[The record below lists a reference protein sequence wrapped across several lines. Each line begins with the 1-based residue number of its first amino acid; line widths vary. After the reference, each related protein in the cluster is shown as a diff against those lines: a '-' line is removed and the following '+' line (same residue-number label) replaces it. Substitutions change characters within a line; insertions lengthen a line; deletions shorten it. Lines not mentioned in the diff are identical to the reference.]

1 VLPGRLLLDVVRDP
15 RVWVE
20 GDRAL
25 RRRSGLTGAIGAARE
40 LAGRRIRG
48 PHHACR
54 ILMMRRQCGLPRT
67 RAPGAVDM
75 RGMSVGPAARTRK
88 QPPAKSGDPL
98 AAGSLW
104 AIQLATNLLAGLGGP
119 ASEAIEAEPSEEGRR
134 QRVPFHGHIGRT
146 DVRIAPPSANLQ
158 RTRQMRR
165 APARRRWSPPQSR
178 WVPRARAGGSRMERR
193 PASPRKASVG
203 KRDLGR

>member
-1 VLPGRLLLDVVRDP
+1 MTTQPGP
-15 RVWVE
+15 
-20 GDRAL
+20 G
-25 RRRSGLTGAIGAARE
+25 T
-40 LAGRRIRG
+40 RRIRG

-178 WVPRARAGGSRMERR
+178 WVPCARWWIPSETPPSSARLPSAASDSQIESAGMATKRKSGDRAGDCGCSIRDTLDGR
-193 PASPRKASVG
+193 PG
-203 KRDLGR
+203 